1 MAVEAAEVLDTEPKA
16 VLVGLEAAVQVL
28 QINLH
33 PLHKRLLALQ
43 ILAAAGVVQTIRRH
57 LLVRLVALVS

>member
-16 VLVGLEAAVQVL
+16 VLAVLAAAVQVL

-33 PLHKRLLALQ
+33 PLHKQLLALQ
-43 ILAAAGVVQTIRRH
+43 ILAAVVAVQTIRRH
-57 LLVRLVALVS
+57 LLVRLVVQVS